1 LLISLAALAYEV
13 LLIRLFSII
22 QWHHFAYMIISLALL
37 GYGASGTYLTFV
49 RSRWVPGFLRYFV
62 INASLFGLS
71 AILCFLMVQRLP
83 FNTLEMFWDPVQWFF
98 LLLSYLLLAVPFFFA
113 ANCICLAFARFG
125 GQIPLIYAYD
135 LVGAGL
141 GALGIIL
148 LLSYMSPMGTLQWVG
163 ALGLLAA
170 AIAVVDRQFRY
181 RWSRAVPFLSLAVVM
196 LMLPGHWLEL
206 KPSSYKALS
215 QALQVTGTR
224 VLEEISG
231 PFGVITLT
239 ENPVVPLRIAAG
251 LSLNNV
257 QELPAQLGVYIDGEG
272 PAAITRFEGNKDV
285 LRYLDY
291 QTSALPYHLLNPV
304 RVLIVG
310 LGGGSGIL
318 QASLHNA
325 EQVDAVELNP
335 QLIELVVEGYADF
348 AGWNLLKAHTRIHQ
362 GEARNYVTTSGR
374 RYDLIQVSL
383 VDSASATS
391 GGVHGLSEDYLYT
404 LEAVSEYLAHL
415 EPGGL
420 LAVTRWLKL
429 PPRDGLKLFATA
441 VEALRLAG
449 IEDPGRHLL
458 LIRGWNT
465 STLVIGRKPV
475 TEQQI
480 RHLIEFCDARS
491 FDLAY
496 YPGIRPEQANVHNL
510 LPGPYFYE
518 GARDLLGNQSGSFM
532 DGYKF
537 DIRPTR
543 DDRPYFFNFFKWSSL
558 PEILSLYRQG
568 GFSLLELGYPV
579 LVLTLFQA
587 LVISAVLILIPLV
600 FIRRSE
606 QGEDAPGSW
615 RILLY
620 FLGIGVA
627 FMFIEMAFIQKFM
640 PFLGQPIHAVA
651 VVLCGFLVF
660 SGIGSLFAGRLVEAG
675 KHAALY
681 PIVAALI
688 LIVLSYLWLLPLIFG
703 GLGGLGFAPKA
714 AVTLSL
720 IAPLAF
726 CMGMPFP
733 MGLSRVSA
741 QTPGLLPWAWGINGC
756 ASLISAILATL
767 LSVHVGFDLVLI
779 CAAAIYLTAVL
790 LGYRINRPEP

>member
-1 LLISLAALAYEV
+1 M

-49 RSRWVPGFLRYFV
+49 RSRWVPSFLRYFV
-62 INASLFGLS
+62 INAALFGLS
-71 AILCFLMVQRLP
+71 AIVCFLLVQRLP
-83 FNTLEMFWDPVQWFF
+83 FNTLEIFWDPAQWFF
-98 LLLSYLLLAVPFFFA
+98 LMLSYLLLAIPFFFA
-113 ANCICLAFARFG
+113 ANCICLSFARFG

-141 GALGIIL
+141 GALGIIV
-148 LLSYMSPMGTLQWVG
+148 LLSYTSPMGTLQWVA
-163 ALGLLAA
+163 ALGPLAA

-181 RWSRAVPFLSLAVVM
+181 RWNRAVPFLSLAVVL

-206 KPSSYKALS
+206 RPSSYKALS
-215 QALQVTGTR
+215 QAMQVKGAR
-224 VLEEISG
+224 VLEETSG

-239 ENPVVPLRIAAG
+239 ENSVVPLRIAAG

-257 QELPAQLGVYIDGEG
+257 QEPPAQLGVFVDGEG
-272 PAAITRFEGNKDV
+272 PAAVTRFEGEKDA

-291 QTSALPYHLLNPV
+291 QTSALPYHLVNPM
-304 RVLIVG
+304 RVLVVG

-325 EQVDAVELNP
+325 DRVDAMELNP
-335 QLIELVVEGYADF
+335 QLIELVVEGHADF
-348 AGWNLLKAHTRIHQ
+348 AGWDLLKGNTRIHQ
-362 GEARNYVTTSGR
+362 GEARSQIAAGEQH
-374 RYDLIQVSL
+374 YDLIQVSL

-420 LAVTRWLKL
+420 LTVTRWLKL

-449 IEDPGRHLL
+449 IEEPGRHLV

-465 STLVIGRKPV
+465 STLVVGRKPI

-480 RHLIEFCDARS
+480 QRLIDFCNARS

-496 YPGIRPEQANVHNL
+496 YPGIRPERANVYNI
-510 LPGPYFYE
+510 LPSPYFYE
-518 GARDLLGNQSGSFM
+518 GALALLGNKSGSFM

-579 LVLTLFQA
+579 LVLTLLQA
-587 LVISAVLILIPLV
+587 LVISGALILIPLG
-600 FIRRSE
+600 FIRQCRP
-606 QGEDAPGSW
+606 GDDAPGSW

-651 VVLCGFLVF
+651 IVLCGFLVF
-660 SGIGSLFAGRLVEAG
+660 SGIGSQFAGRLVEGG
-675 KHAALY
+675 KSAALY

-688 LIVLSYLWLLPLIFG
+688 AIVLIYLWLLPLIFS
-703 GLGGLGFAPKA
+703 GLGAMGFVPKA
-714 AVTLSL
+714 AITLTL

-741 QTPGLLPWAWGINGC
+741 RTPGLVPWAWGINGC

-767 LSVHVGFDLVLI
+767 LSVHIGFDLVLI
-779 CAAAIYLTAVL
+779 SATGIYLTAVL
-790 LGYRINRPEP
+790 LGYRVD

>member
-1 LLISLAALAYEV
+1 M

-49 RSRWVPGFLRYFV
+49 RSRWVPSFLRYFV
-62 INASLFGLS
+62 INAALFGLS
-71 AILCFLMVQRLP
+71 AIVCFLLVQRLP
-83 FNTLEMFWDPVQWFF
+83 FNTLEIFWDPAQWFF
-98 LLLSYLLLAVPFFFA
+98 LMLSYLLLAIPFFFA
-113 ANCICLAFARFG
+113 ANCICLSFARFG

-141 GALGIIL
+141 GALGIIV
-148 LLSYMSPMGTLQWVG
+148 LLSYTSPMGTLQWVA
-163 ALGLLAA
+163 ALGPLAA

-181 RWSRAVPFLSLAVVM
+181 RWNRAVPFLSLAVVL

-206 KPSSYKALS
+206 RPSSYKALS
-215 QALQVTGTR
+215 QAMQVKGAR
-224 VLEEISG
+224 VLEETSG

-239 ENPVVPLRIAAG
+239 ENSVVPLRIAAG

-257 QELPAQLGVYIDGEG
+257 QEPPAQLGVFVDGEG
-272 PAAITRFEGNKDV
+272 PAAVTRFEGEKDA

-291 QTSALPYHLLNPV
+291 QTSALPYHLVNPM
-304 RVLIVG
+304 RVLVVG

-325 EQVDAVELNP
+325 DRVDAMELNP
-335 QLIELVVEGYADF
+335 QLIELVVEGHADF
-348 AGWNLLKAHTRIHQ
+348 AGWDLLKGNTRIHQ
-362 GEARNYVTTSGR
+362 GEARSQIAAGEQH
-374 RYDLIQVSL
+374 YDLIQVSL

-420 LAVTRWLKL
+420 LTVTRWLKL

-449 IEDPGRHLL
+449 IEEPGRHLV

-465 STLVIGRKPV
+465 STLVVGRKPI

-480 RHLIEFCDARS
+480 QRLIDFCNARS

-496 YPGIRPEQANVHNL
+496 YPGIRPERANVYNI
-510 LPGPYFYE
+510 LPSPYFYE
-518 GARDLLGNQSGSFM
+518 GALALLGNKSGLFM

-579 LVLTLFQA
+579 LVLTLLQA
-587 LVISAVLILIPLV
+587 LVISGALILIPLG
-600 FIRRSE
+600 FIRQCRP
-606 QGEDAPGSW
+606 GDDAPGSW

-651 VVLCGFLVF
+651 IVLCGFLVF
-660 SGIGSLFAGRLVEAG
+660 SGIGSQFAGRLVEGG
-675 KHAALY
+675 KSAALY

-688 LIVLSYLWLLPLIFG
+688 AIVLIYLWLLPLIFS
-703 GLGGLGFAPKA
+703 GLGAMGFVPKA
-714 AVTLSL
+714 AITLTL

-741 QTPGLLPWAWGINGC
+741 RTPGLVPWAWGINGC

-767 LSVHVGFDLVLI
+767 LSVHIGFDLVLI
-779 CAAAIYLTAVL
+779 SATGIYLTAVL
-790 LGYRINRPEP
+790 LGYRVD

>member
-1 LLISLAALAYEV
+1 M

-49 RSRWVPGFLRYFV
+49 RSRWVSGFRRYFA

-71 AILCFLMVQRLP
+71 SIVCFLLVQRLP
-83 FNTLEMFWDPVQWFF
+83 FNTLEMFWDPAQWLF
-98 LLLSYLLLAVPFFFA
+98 LMLSYLLLAIPFFFA
-113 ANCICLAFARFG
+113 ANCICLTFARFG

-148 LLSYMSPMGTLQWVG
+148 LLSYMSPMATLQWVA

-181 RWSRAVPFLSLAVVM
+181 RWSRAVPFLSLAVVL

-206 KPSSYKALS
+206 RPSSYKALS
-215 QALQVTGTR
+215 QALQVKGTR
-224 VLEEISG
+224 VLEETSG
-231 PFGVITLT
+231 AFGVITLT
-239 ENPVVPLRIAAG
+239 ENSVVPLRIAPG

-257 QELPAQLGVYIDGEG
+257 QEPPNQLGIYVDGEG
-272 PAAITRFEGNKDV
+272 PAAVTRFEGEKDA

-291 QTSALPYHLLNPV
+291 QTSALPYHLLNPA
-304 RVLIVG
+304 RVLVAG

-325 EQVDAVELNP
+325 VRIDAVELNP
-335 QLIELVVEGYADF
+335 QLIELVVGRHADF
-348 AGWNLLKAHTRIHQ
+348 LGWDLLKDTTHIHQ
-362 GEARNYVTTSGR
+362 GEVRSHIAAGDQ

-383 VDSASATS
+383 VDSASAAS

-404 LEAVSEYLAHL
+404 LEAISEYLAHL
-415 EPGGL
+415 EPDGL

-441 VEALRLAG
+441 VEALRIAG
-449 IEDPGRHLL
+449 IEEPGHHLV

-465 STLVIGRKPV
+465 STLVVGRKPI
-475 TEQQI
+475 TDQQI
-480 RHLIEFCDARS
+480 QRLIDFSNARS

-496 YPGIRPEQANVHNL
+496 YPGIRPGQANVYNL
-510 LPGPYFYE
+510 LPRPYFYE
-518 GARDLLGNQSGSFM
+518 GTLALLGSESRSFM

-537 DIRPTR
+537 DIRPAR

-579 LVLTLFQA
+579 LVLTLLQA
-587 LVISAVLILIPLV
+587 LVISGVLILIPLG
-600 FIRRSE
+600 FIRQRRSDD
-606 QGEDAPGSW
+606 DAPGSW
-615 RILLY
+615 RILFY
-620 FLGIGVA
+620 FFGIGVA

-651 VVLCGFLVF
+651 IVLCGFLVF
-660 SGIGSLFAGRLVEAG
+660 SGIGSRFASRLVNGG
-675 KHAALY
+675 KPAALY
-681 PIVAALI
+681 PVVAALI
-688 LIVLSYLWLLPLIFG
+688 AIVLAYLWLLPLILA
-703 GLGGLGFAPKA
+703 GLGDMGFVPKA
-714 AVTLSL
+714 AITLTL

-733 MGLSRVSA
+733 LGLSRVSVRA
-741 QTPGLLPWAWGINGC
+741 PGLVPWAWGINGC

-767 LSVHVGFDLVLI
+767 LSVHIGFDLVLI
-779 CAAAIYLTAVL
+779 SATGIYLAAVL
-790 LGYRINRPEP
+790 LGYRVD